1 MIVRRRSQ
9 NRERESV
16 MNTRSPERCSAWRR
30 RRCGFTLLELI
41 LVLIVAVVMG
51 IYIFHR
57 AKLARQRAVAGVL
70 AASGATVS
78 WNEDETV
85 RGLVMTGMPVEQ
97 LDLKDIEQLVNLVA
111 VNLDHSETQDQHLAR
126 LVDNHTLKELYL
138 VGTAIS
144 DEGCR
149 TLGKLTDLESLDLRA
164 TFIGDAGLREL
175 ENLKKLKGLRVAQTW
190 MSDEGMASIGKLP
203 ALTTLDIRHTDVT
216 DEGLDRLAGVS
227 TLRRIRATG
236 SRVTLGGLSRLKKSI
251 PNLKVEFDPEKNVEL
266 RVRLKPRNYLV
277 PPTGDDAIHLSE
289 RPLIK
294 EIRELTEKH
303 RHARENHDSRVFSGI
318 INSDNGFVRALHL
331 SGEKVTA
338 EFVQRAEACRNLSH
352 LRLLQTKVTDDGFVN
367 IHRNRFLERVYLWDK
382 TISDGAMKQLA
393 RLPNLRQLEIYD
405 GAITDEGMNFLAQCE
420 SLESVSIRQVDITD
434 QGLAKWNEIALPNIK
449 SIQIGDK
456 GRVTKAGVTKLVH
469 AFPNGRVFFANHRAW
484 TTEAQR
490 NRPR

>member
-1 MIVRRRSQ
+1 MKTTSKPACC
-9 NRERESV
+9 SV
-16 MNTRSPERCSAWRR
+16 WKR

-70 AASGATVS
+70 AATGATVS
-78 WNEDETV
+78 WNDDETV

-144 DEGCR
+144 DEGCT

-164 TFIGDAGLREL
+164 TFIGDEGLKKIESL
-175 ENLKKLKGLRVAQTW
+175 KNLKSLRVAQTW
-190 MSDEGMASIGKLP
+190 ISDEGMKSVGKLP
-203 ALTTLDIRHTDVT
+203 SLVALDIRHTDIT
-216 DEGLDRLAGVS
+216 DEGLQLLSEVS

-236 SRVTLGGLSRLKKSI
+236 SRVTLGGIAQLKKSI
-251 PNLKVEFDPEKNVEL
+251 PNLKVDFDPEKDVEL
-266 RVRLKPRNYLV
+266 RVRLKPRNYLE

-294 EIRELTEKH
+294 EIRALTEKH
-303 RHARENHDSRVFSGI
+303 QRGNRNPNSLIFSGI
-318 INSDNGFVRALHL
+318 INSSHGFVRTLHL
-331 SGEKVTA
+331 SGTKVTA
-338 EFVQRAEACRNLSH
+338 EFVQRAQACRNLSH
-352 LRLLQTKVTDDGFVN
+352 LRLVKSNVTDAGFVN

-382 TISDGAMKQLA
+382 SISDGAMKQLA
-393 RLPNLRQLEIYD
+393 RLPNLAQLEIYE
-405 GAITDEGMNFLAQCE
+405 GAITDEGMSNLVQCE
-420 SLESVSIRQVDITD
+420 SLRTVSIREVDITD
-434 QGLAKWNEIALPNIK
+434 EGLAKWNEVALPNIK
-449 SIQIGDK
+449 SILIGDK
-456 GRVTKAGVTKLVH
+456 GRVTKEGVTRMVH
-469 AFPNGRVFFANHRAW
+469 SFPNGRVFFANHRAW
-484 TTEAQR
+484 TREAQQK
-490 NRPR
+490 RPR

>member
-1 MIVRRRSQ
+1 
-9 NRERESV
+9 
-16 MNTRSPERCSAWRR
+16 MNINSRPERCSAWRT

-41 LVLIVAVVMG
+41 LVLIVALVMG

-85 RGLVMTGMPVEQ
+85 RGLVMTGMPVER

-126 LVDNHTLKELYL
+126 LVDNHTLRELYL

-144 DEGCR
+144 DEGCK
-149 TLGKLTDLESLDLRA
+149 TLGQLTDLESLDLRA
-164 TFIGDAGLREL
+164 TFIGDAGLKEL

-190 MSDEGMASIGKLP
+190 MSDEGMTSIGKLP
-203 ALTTLDIRHTDVT
+203 ALVTLDIRHTDVT
-216 DEGLDRLAGVS
+216 DEGLKRLAGVS

-236 SRVTLGGLSRLKKSI
+236 SRVTLGGLSQLKKSI
-251 PNLKVEFDPEKNVEL
+251 PKLRVEFDPEKNVEL
-266 RVRLKPRNYLV
+266 RVRLKPRNYLK

-303 RHARENHDSRVFSGI
+303 RNGIRNPNPLIFSGI
-318 INSDNGFVRALHL
+318 INSNNGFVRTLHL
-331 SGEKVTA
+331 SGVKVTA
-338 EFVQRAEACRNLSH
+338 EFVQRAQTCRNLSH
-352 LRLLQTKVTDDGFVN
+352 LRLMQTKVTDDGFMN
-367 IHRNRFLERVYLWDK
+367 IHRNRFLERAYLWDRS
-382 TISDGAMKQLA
+382 ISDGAMRQLA
-393 RLPNLRQLEIYD
+393 RLPNLTHLEIY
-405 GAITDEGMNFLAQCE
+405 GGKITDEGMNALAQCE
-420 SLESVSIRQVDITD
+420 SLRTVSIREVDITD
-434 QGLAKWNEIALPNIK
+434 EGLSKWNEIALPNIK
-449 SIQIGDK
+449 SIVIGDK
-456 GRVTKAGVTKLVH
+456 GRVTKEGVTRMVH
-469 AFPNGRVFFANHRAW
+469 SFSNARVFFTQHRQW
-484 TTEAQR
+484 TGEAQK